1 MKIVISEVQYKTL
14 MESDQKVLKI
24 PSLKFFDGDPKTAWG
39 KLQEFLKEKGN
50 PPYSVGG
57 NIKLDSTSIDS
68 LGNLRSVGG
77 YLDLADCTIKSL
89 GELRSVGGYL
99 NVAFSTLPSLGNL
112 QSVDGDLYAAYSSI
126 RSLGSL
132 ESVGGDMNIS
142 YTSIDS
148 FGNLKLVGG
157 DLNISKTELSTTYTL
172 REMRQMVQVEGFIKG
187 SHPWLG

>member
-14 MESDQKVLKI
+14 MESDQKVLEI
-24 PSLKFFDGDPKTAWG
+24 PSLKFFDGNPETAWG
-39 KLQEFLKEKGN
+39 KLQEFLKTKGN

-77 YLDLADCTIKSL
+77 YLDLADSTIKSL

-99 NVAFSTLPSLGNL
+99 NVAFSTLPSFGNL

-142 YTSIDS
+142 YCTAIDS
-148 FGNLKLVGG
+148 FGNLKFVGG
-157 DLNISKTELSTTYTL
+157 ELSMIKTELSTTYTL
-172 REMRQMVQVEGFIKG
+172 REMRQMVQVDGFIKR
-187 SHPWLG
+187 L